1 MTHLFLYALALFF
14 LSQSAALAKFAQ
26 APPEVIGSWRMLAA
40 SLCFLIFS
48 FFKGS
53 FLKELERFKSISG
66 WLVATGFF
74 FFLHLWTFF
83 FAAQNTLISHTMI
96 LFCLNPLFVGL
107 GSWLI
112 NHKKPTK
119 QIIAAYSL
127 SFVALFL
134 LLFASQ
140 KPLSQISA
148 HPQWL
153 GDLSAFG
160 SAVFFAIYFLLSQKC
175 RKTLSNSYFSGMMYL
190 FCAAF
195 FFLTMAINQNNW
207 IHYPQNTWIGISGQV
222 IFSTLLGHALISYL
236 MKHLDVTWMATGKLS
251 EPIMASM
258 VAYWTFGESIS
269 IYGSLAFVL
278 TGASLFLLLTSSRHS
293 KAS

>member
-1 MTHLFLYALALFF
+1 VTHLFLYALALFF

>member
-48 FFKGS
+48 LFKGS
-53 FLKELERFKSISG
+53 FLKELEKFKSTSG

-153 GDLSAFG
+153 GDLSAFA

-251 EPIMASM
+251 EPIMAAM
-258 VAYWTFGESIS
+258 VAYWTFGETIS

>member
-14 LSQSAALAKFAQ
+14 LSQSAALAKFAS

-40 SLCFLIFS
+40 SICFLLFTGL
-48 FFKGS
+48 KGS
-53 FLKELERFKSISG
+53 FLKELVKFKSTLG

-112 NHKKPTK
+112 NHKKPTT
-119 QIIAAYSL
+119 QIVAAYIL
-127 SFVALFL
+127 SFLALCL

-140 KPLSQISA
+140 KSSVQTSA

-153 GDLSAFG
+153 GDLSAFA
-160 SAVFFAIYFLLSQKC
+160 SAVFFAVYFLMSQKC
-175 RKTLSNSYFSGMMYL
+175 RKTLSNSFFSGMMYL

-195 FFLTMAINQNNW
+195 FFITMATTQDNW
-207 IHYPQNTWIGISGQV
+207 IHYPQNTWLGIFGQV
-222 IFSTLLGHALISYL
+222 IFSTLLGHSLISYL

-251 EPIMASM
+251 EPIMATL
-258 VAYWTFGESIS
+258 VAYWTFGETVS
-269 IYGSLAFVL
+269 IYGSFAFIL
-278 TGASLFLLLTSSRHS
+278 TGASLFLLLTSNRKL

>member
-14 LSQSAALAKFAQ
+14 LSQSAALAKFAA

-40 SLCFLIFS
+40 SMCFLLFTAINRS
-48 FFKGS
+48 FFKE
-53 FLKELERFKSISG
+53 FAKFKSTLG
-66 WLVATGFF
+66 WLIATGFF

-107 GSWLI
+107 GSWLF
-112 NHKKPTK
+112 NRKKPTK
-119 QIIAAYSL
+119 QIIGSYIL
-127 SFVALFL
+127 SVAALFL
-134 LLFASQ
+134 LLFVSQ
-140 KPLSQISA
+140 KSSTQTSN

-153 GDLSAFG
+153 GDLSALA

-175 RKTLSNSYFSGMMYL
+175 RKTLSNSFFSGMMYL

-195 FFLTMAINQNNW
+195 FFIMMAINQSNW
-207 IHYPQNTWIGISGQV
+207 IHYPQNTWLGILGQV

-251 EPIMASM
+251 EPIMASI
-258 VAYWTFGESIS
+258 VAYWTFRETVT
-269 IYGSLAFVL
+269 IYGSFAFVL
-278 TGASLFLLLTSSRHS
+278 TGGSLFLLLISDRNS

>member
-1 MTHLFLYALALFF
+1 VTHLFLYALALFF
-14 LSQSAALAKFAQ
+14 LSQSAALAKFAS

-40 SLCFLIFS
+40 ALCFLLFTV
-48 FFKGS
+48 FNGS
-53 FLKELERFKSISG
+53 FSKELMKSKSTFG
-66 WLVATGFF
+66 WLAATGFF

-83 FAAQNTLISHTMI
+83 FASQNTLIAHTMI

-107 GSWLI
+107 GSWWI
-112 NHKKPTK
+112 HHQRPTK
-119 QIIAAYSL
+119 KIMGSYVL

-140 KPLSQISA
+140 KSSVQISE
-148 HPQWL
+148 HPQWM
-153 GDLSAFG
+153 GDLSAFA
-160 SAVFFAIYFLLSQKC
+160 SAVFFAVYFLLSQKC
-175 RKTLSNSYFSGMMYL
+175 RTTLSNSFFSGMMYL

-195 FFLTMAINQNNW
+195 FFIMMTVNQSNW
-207 IHYPQNTWIGISGQV
+207 IHYPPNTWLGILGQV

-251 EPIMASM
+251 EPIMATI
-258 VAYWTFGESIS
+258 VAYWTFGETIS
-269 IYGSLAFVL
+269 IYGSFAFLL
-278 TGASLFLLLTSSRHS
+278 TGASLFLLLTSNRKS

>member
-1 MTHLFLYALALFF
+1 MTHLFLYSLALFF
-14 LSQSAALAKFAQ
+14 LSQSAALAKFAA

-40 SLCFLIFS
+40 SLCFLLFTVLNR
-48 FFKGS
+48 S
-53 FLKELERFKSISG
+53 FLKEFGKFKSTFG

-107 GSWLI
+107 GSWFI

-119 QIIAAYSL
+119 QMMGSYLL
-127 SFVALFL
+127 SFIALIL
-134 LLFASQ
+134 LLFASHKSNGQ
-140 KPLSQISA
+140 ASV

-153 GDLSAFG
+153 GDLSAFA
-160 SAVFFAIYFLLSQKC
+160 SAVFFAVYFLLSQKC
-175 RKTLSNSYFSGMMYL
+175 RMTLSNSFFSGMIYL

-195 FFLTMAINQNNW
+195 FFIMMAAKQANW
-207 IHYPQNTWIGISGQV
+207 IHYPFNTWIGIFGQV
-222 IFSTLLGHALISYL
+222 VFSTLLGHALISYL
-236 MKHLDVTWMATGKLS
+236 MKYLDVTWMATGKLS
-251 EPIMASM
+251 EPLMASL
-258 VAYWTFGESIS
+258 VAYWTFGETVS
-269 IYGSLAFVL
+269 IYGIFAFVL
-278 TGASLFLLLTSSRHS
+278 TGISLFLLLTSDRKS

>member
-14 LSQSAALAKFAQ
+14 LSQSAALAKFAD

-40 SLCFLIFS
+40 SICFLLFAALKGS
-48 FFKGS
+48 FFK
-53 FLKELERFKSISG
+53 ELVKSKSSLC

-83 FAAQNTLISHTMI
+83 FAAQNTLIAHTMI

-107 GSWLI
+107 GSWVI
-112 NHKKPTK
+112 NRKKPTTK
-119 QIIAAYSL
+119 IMGSYLL

-140 KPLSQISA
+140 KSSAQYSA

-153 GDLSAFG
+153 GDLSAFA
-160 SAVFFAIYFLLSQKC
+160 SALFFAVYFLLSQKC
-175 RKTLSNSYFSGMMYL
+175 RKTLTNSFFSGMMYL

-195 FFLTMAINQNNW
+195 FFIIMAINQSNW
-207 IHYPQNTWIGISGQV
+207 VHYPQNTWLGILGQV
-222 IFSTLLGHALISYL
+222 IFSTLLGHAMISYL

-251 EPIMASM
+251 EPIMAALI
-258 VAYWTFGESIS
+258 AYWTFGETIS
-269 IYGSLAFVL
+269 VYGSFAFVL
-278 TGASLFLLLTSSRHS
+278 TGASLFLLLTSDRKS